1 MKLVCVCGNFGQNKE
16 QYGGQAVKTQSIYN
30 ELKKKYGSKEILK
43 IDTYNWKENAPYL
56 FFKCLKSIKKSKN
69 IIILPAH
76 KGVKVFIPLYN
87 FLNIFSHRKLHYI
100 VIGGWLPSMLKQN
113 KFLYNQVKKIDYIYV
128 ETETLKKQLN
138 SIGINNV
145 LILKNFKE
153 LTAVKEDKNYNNISK
168 EKNVKCCIFSRIQKE
183 KGINDAVQVITR
195 LNQYGYKIKLDI
207 YGQIEKKYEKEFY
220 HIISNNDFINYKGI
234 VNYNE
239 STKVLKQYDFL
250 LFPTRYKTEGIPGT
264 IIDAYFSGLPVI
276 ASRWESF
283 EEVVIEGKTGLG
295 YEILNVG
302 DLYKKIVYVLN
313 NLNILTEMKENCL
326 NEAKKYT
333 ADNAMEILYK
343 NLEG

>member
-1 MKLVCVCGNFGQNKE
+1 MKLVCVCGNFCGNKA
-16 QYGGQAVKTQSIYN
+16 QHGGQTVKTQSIYN
-30 ELKKKYGSKEILK
+30 ELKNKYGCDEILK
-43 IDTYNWKENAPYL
+43 IDTYNWKKNAVYL
-56 FFKCLKSIKKSKN
+56 LFKCLKSIRKSKN

-87 FLNIFSHRKLHYI
+87 FFNIFLHRKLHYV
-100 VIGGWLPSMLKQN
+100 VIGGWLPSMLKQD

-153 LTAVKEDKNYNNISK
+153 LTSFKEDKNYNNISK
-168 EKNVKCCIFSRIQKE
+168 GKTVKCCIFSRIQKE

-195 LNQYGYKIKLDI
+195 LNQDGYKIKLDI

-283 EEVVIEGKTGLG
+283 AEVVIEGKTGLG
-295 YEILNVG
+295 YEILNVE

-333 ADNAMEILYK
+333 ADNAMKILYK

>member
-1 MKLVCVCGNFGQNKE
+1 MKLGSVCGNFGKNKE

-43 IDTYNWKENAPYL
+43 IDTYNWKKNAVYL
-56 FFKCLKSIKKSKN
+56 FFKCLRSIKSSKN
-69 IIILPAH
+69 IIVLPAH

-87 FLNIFSHRKLHYI
+87 FFNIFLHRKLHYI
-100 VIGGWLPSMLKQN
+100 VIGGWLPSILKQD
-113 KFLYNQVKKIDYIYV
+113 KFLYNQMKKIDYIYV

-138 SIGINNV
+138 LIGISNV

-153 LTAVKEDKNYNNISK
+153 LTAVKENKNYDNIGK
-168 EKNVKCCIFSRIQKE
+168 ENTTKCCIFSRIQKE
-183 KGINDAVQVITR
+183 KGINDAVKVITR
-195 LNQYGYKIKLDI
+195 LNQDGYKIKLDI

-220 HIISNNDFINYKGI
+220 HIISNNDFVNYKGI
-234 VNYNE
+234 VSYNE

-283 EEVVIEGKTGLG
+283 EEVVVEGKTGLG
-295 YEILNVG
+295 YEILNIE
-302 DLYKKIVYVLN
+302 DLYKKLVYVLN
-313 NLNILTEMKENCL
+313 NLNVLTEMKENCL

-333 ADNAMEILYK
+333 TENAMKILYK

>member
-1 MKLVCVCGNFGQNKE
+1 M
-16 QYGGQAVKTQSIYN
+16 
-30 ELKKKYGSKEILK
+30 
-43 IDTYNWKENAPYL
+43 
-56 FFKCLKSIKKSKN
+56 
-69 IIILPAH
+69 PAH

-87 FLNIFSHRKLHYI
+87 FFNIFLHRKLHYV
-100 VIGGWLPSMLKQN
+100 VIGGWLPSMLKQD

-153 LTAVKEDKNYNNISK
+153 LTSFKEDKNYNNISK
-168 EKNVKCCIFSRIQKE
+168 GKTVKCCIFSRIQKE

-195 LNQYGYKIKLDI
+195 LNQDGYKIKLDI

-283 EEVVIEGKTGLG
+283 AEVVIEGKTGLG
-295 YEILNVG
+295 YEILNVE

-333 ADNAMEILYK
+333 ADNAMKILYK